1 MTISAGNLRM
11 VEEGIV
17 AWVSGKLSIK
27 QIEKLAFMIYFMEKE
42 EIYRENNLKIDFSKV
57 DKERLKG

>member
-1 MTISAGNLRM
+1 M